1 MATAAK
7 ASATRITNLP
17 NGLTVATEENSSAGA
32 ATVGV
37 WIDAGSRAESAKTNG
52 AANLLEHIAI
62 QVIYFFFGRV
72 DIDTRKR
79 DFYSVKE
86 KCGEM
91 AGLCIFFLYRLE
103 NSIGNCTVETK

>member
-7 ASATRITNLP
+7 ASATRITNLS

-37 WIDAGSRAESAKTNG
+37 WIDAGSRVESAKTNG

-62 QVIYFFFGRV
+62 QVIFFLRRELIILV
-72 DIDTRKR
+72 EKYTRKR
-79 DFYSVKE
+79 
-86 KCGEM
+86 
-91 AGLCIFFLYRLE
+91 IQLYIYINLE
-103 NSIGNCTVETK
+103 RWNKKKLLRGWVI

>member
-17 NGLTVATEENSSAGA
+17 NGLTVATEENPSSGA

-52 AANLLEHIAI
+52 AANLLEHITL
-62 QVIYFFFGRV
+62 QVIYFG
-72 DIDTRKR
+72 DIYNWKRKR
-79 DFYSVKE
+79 NGIDRISFWKKMRE
-86 KCGEM
+86 HG
-91 AGLCIFFLYRLE
+91 AGF
-103 NSIGNCTVETK
+103 